1 MKVTIE
7 KKDLLPVVSHIYSIT
22 ERKSTIPILLN
33 IKIEAGDILKFT
45 ATNIDIEIVEQA
57 EASIL
62 SKGGITV
69 SASTLFEIVR
79 RLPEGEVIME
89 TIDSELHITAG
100 KGEFS
105 LPTLPVDDFPVMAT
119 GDIPFKFSVSPDDL
133 IKLIDKTRFAVS
145 TEEARYSLNGI
156 YLHVAQLKN
165 GNNAFRAV
173 ATDGHR
179 LALVDIDCPSGL
191 SSSMPGII
199 IPSKLVS
206 ELRKLLDVTSSE
218 IKIEASE
225 SKIRFSFGDIVIT
238 SKLIE
243 GKFPNY
249 EKVIPTSNDKVLELD
264 TKLFMTAVDRVS
276 SVSGDKSKA
285 VKLNISRDGLKI
297 SANNPDSGS
306 GKEEIGGTY
315 NSDDSVEVGFNAKYL
330 IDITNQ
336 IESANVR
343 FTIADSSSPALI
355 SEIDNDSSLYVLM
368 PMRI

>member
-33 IKIEAGDILKFT
+33 IKIEAGDTLKFT
-45 ATNIDIEIVEQA
+45 ATNIDIEIVEQVDA
-57 EASIL
+57 GIL
-62 SKGGITV
+62 AKGGITV

-79 RLPEGEVIME
+79 RLPDGEIVME
-89 TIDSELHITAG
+89 TIGSELHITAG

-105 LPTLPVDDFPVMAT
+105 LPTLPIDDFPIMAT

-133 IKLIDKTRFAVS
+133 IKLIDKTKFAVS

-156 YLHVAQLKN
+156 YLHVANVKDNKML
-165 GNNAFRAV
+165 RAV

-179 LALVDIDCPSGL
+179 LALMDVDCPTGL
-191 SSSMPGII
+191 SDSMPGII
-199 IPSKLVS
+199 MPSKLVS
-206 ELRKLLDVTSSE
+206 ELRKLLDTASSE
-218 IKIEASE
+218 VKVETSE
-225 SKIRFSFGDIVIT
+225 SKIRFSFGSIVIT

-249 EKVIPTSNDKVLELD
+249 EKVIPTTNDKVLEMD

-297 SANNPDSGS
+297 SADNPDSGS
-306 GKEEIGGTY
+306 GKEEIGGLY

-330 IDITNQ
+330 IDIASQ
-336 IESANVR
+336 IEGDNVR
-343 FTIADSSSPALI
+343 FTIADSSSPAVV
-355 SEIDNDSSLYVLM
+355 SEIDNGSSLYVLM